1 MDVERAVEVLR
12 ALVHAHRDTA
22 RAVQPSTASGDGDT
36 GAYPGLDLPKALQ
49 MWRDE
54 DKYKRF
60 LKRFVAE
67 YGDLLAHGESLT
79 QEGRAALIHKLAGAA
94 GSLALTDLAL
104 AARTYGEIKRAG
116 GALEPAQQALDL
128 QIAVAWGSAQ
138 RYLGQGAAP
147 AVDPVSSPPG
157 DQQVSPPAGPTPRVQ
172 ALSPRPILVVDDEP
186 ANLAV
191 MGEILSGE
199 YPVVFAATGREAL
212 EAAKKYQPSMVLLD
226 VQLPDISGHEVCR
239 QLMQDPASRDTIVL
253 FVTSMS
259 ARTEE
264 EFGFALG
271 AVDYIVKPISP
282 SIVRARVKAHLSLV
296 RLDRLQQSYSE
307 AISMLGEAAHFNDED
322 TGVHIWRMA
331 AYSRALAQA
340 AGQDADFCGLLEPAA
355 SMHDTGK
362 IGIPQAILKKP
373 GPLDGDE
380 WKVMRTHS
388 QLGHDILSRGTS
400 RMFVMAASIALAHH
414 EKWDGSGYPKGLRGE
429 AIPIEA
435 RLVAIADVFDA
446 LTARRP
452 YKEPWSSERAFAY
465 VQEARGQ
472 HFDPAL
478 VDVFLGMRTEIE
490 QIRQFW
496 AARENIL
503 LEAPP
508 SA

>member
-1 MDVERAVEVLR
+1 LERQ
-12 ALVHAHRDTA
+12 TA
-22 RAVQPSTASGDGDT
+22 RAWSSVRRYLAQGPATAASMPSETP
-36 GAYPGLDLPKALQ
+36 GA
-49 MWRDE
+49 
-54 DKYKRF
+54 
-60 LKRFVAE
+60 
-67 YGDLLAHGESLT
+67 AHGL
-79 QEGRAALIHKLAGAA
+79 
-94 GSLALTDLAL
+94 
-104 AARTYGEIKRAG
+104 
-116 GALEPAQQALDL
+116 P
-128 QIAVAWGSAQ
+128 
-138 RYLGQGAAP
+138 
-147 AVDPVSSPPG
+147 
-157 DQQVSPPAGPTPRVQ
+157 
-172 ALSPRPILVVDDEP
+172 PRPILVVDDEP

-199 YPVVFAATGREAL
+199 YPLVFAATGREAL
-212 EAAKKYQPSMVLLD
+212 EAAKQYKPSLVLLD

-239 QLMQDPASRDTIVL
+239 QLMQDPGSRDTIVL

-259 ARTEE
+259 ARAEE
-264 EFGFALG
+264 EYGFALG
-271 AVDYIVKPISP
+271 AVDYLVKPVSP

-340 AGQDADFCGLLEPAA
+340 AGQDADFCALLEPAA

-373 GPLDGDE
+373 GPLDAEE
-380 WKVMRTHS
+380 WKVMKTHS

-400 RMFVMAASIALAHH
+400 DMFVMAASIALAHH

-429 AIPIEA
+429 AIPLEA

-452 YKEPWSSERAFAY
+452 YKEPWPAERAFDY
-465 VQEARGQ
+465 VREARGQ

-478 VDVFLGMRTEIE
+478 VDVFLGMRSEIE
-490 QIRQFW
+490 AIRQFW
-496 AARENIL
+496 AARENSL
-503 LEAPP
+503 WEAP
-508 SA
+508 ALT